1 MNSKSRPP
9 LVAWAT
15 LAFALFQSRGLV
27 VAWQHSP
34 LDRFGWL
41 ALALWLAP
49 GLMDWGRCGPPP
61 FEKRSLVC
69 IGIAILLLVAG
80 VVTELHLLDYIAA
93 ALAFATVAP
102 PRNQLFLWLP
112 GAISWMPLLSWTAKG
127 LPTNGL
133 IALRLVI
140 AVAAASAPFL
150 LSRRRSPT
158 P

>member
-1 MNSKSRPP
+1 MNSAPKPP
-9 LVAWAT
+9 PIAWAT
-15 LAFALFQSRGLV
+15 LAFAVIQSRGLV

-49 GLMDWGRCGPPP
+49 GLIDWGRYGPPS

-102 PRNQLFLWLP
+102 PRNHLYPWLP

-133 IALRLVI
+133 IALRLLI
-140 AVAAASAPFL
+140 AAATASAPLF